1 MKKRIGTGL
10 LGWAFACPL
19 AAALAYVE
27 AMRRNYTMF
36 TAREM
41 LLSGAFLL
49 SLALLFG
56 LLAGVAVGK
65 IARIAEARHPG
76 RGATVLRWLMAG
88 CVVAVYMRLTA
99 YSLLFTLVRQNML
112 PVPVAGAIALA
123 LAGLYWLIAGRFGA
137 KGTNLALAVFLL
149 VQSALWILGER
160 ALSAGGNEIS
170 RKAEANRPVYDAVRF
185 RETPDIYCIVLES
198 YQSRGW
204 LEDFY
209 GFDNSAFET
218 ALSERGF
225 SVNPDAMANYYF
237 TLQSLDSVFLMDHHY
252 QLQEAGNLDG
262 RGCRAMMSCA
272 TYNPALEILKANG
285 YDIEYW
291 LRMNYL
297 YFPER
302 AKKGGISRMLIERAN
317 PLQPLSTLV
326 WPHEIDP
333 NQIRSWSEYRER
345 LLRDLPVEPG
355 ERPRFVLVKDGLI
368 HQKTE
373 GFPPPREEWKEFYKG
388 LFEEPNAFVLALVD
402 KIVSADP
409 DAVILVFGDHG
420 AYGLSYGWWDFAGDD
435 PDALFAKNGMAA
447 ADIARDNLSI
457 LCAVRLGRSG
467 EGLPSRSL
475 VNLFR
480 DLFVRL
486 SGDESLA
493 ATRVADDGY
502 SPRRNGRIWRLSK
515 DGEPL
520 SHFEPVEG
528 RGPFPR

>member
-1 MKKRIGTGL
+1 MKKRTGNGL
-10 LGWAFACPL
+10 LAWAFACPL

-49 SLALLFG
+49 ALALLFG
-56 LLAGVAVGK
+56 LLAGVVAGK
-65 IARIAEARHPG
+65 IARIAERKRPG
-76 RGATVLRWLMAG
+76 RGATLLRWLMAG
-88 CVVAVYMRLTA
+88 CVVAVYMRFTA
-99 YSLLFTLVRQNML
+99 YSLLFTLVRQSML
-112 PVPVAGAIALA
+112 PVPVAGAVALA
-123 LAGLYWLIAGRFGA
+123 LAGLYWLIAERFGA
-137 KGTNLALAVFLL
+137 KGTNLALAALIL
-149 VQSALWILGER
+149 AQTALWVRGEH
-160 ALSAGGNEIS
+160 ALASGGDAIA
-170 RKAEANRPVYDAVRF
+170 RKTEANRPVYDAVRF

-209 GFDNSAFET
+209 GFDNGAFET

-225 SVNPDAMANYYF
+225 AINPDAMANYYF
-237 TLQSLDSVFLMDHHY
+237 TLQSLNSCFLMDHHY

-272 TYNPALEILKANG
+272 TYNPVLEILKANG

-291 LRMNYL
+291 LRMAYL

-302 AKKGGISRMLIERAN
+302 AKKGGVSRMLVDRVN
-317 PLQPLSTLV
+317 PLQPLATLV
-326 WPHEIDP
+326 WPHEIAPEQMRD
-333 NQIRSWSEYRER
+333 WGEYNRR
-345 LLRDLPVEPG
+345 ILGDLPVEPG
-355 ERPRFVLVKDGLI
+355 ARPRFVLIKDGLI

-373 GFPPPREEWKEFYKG
+373 GYPPPREEWKSFYTG
-388 LFEEPNAFVLALVD
+388 LFRGPNAFVLSLVD
-402 KIVSADP
+402 KIVSANP

-420 AYGLSYGWWDFAGDD
+420 AYGLSYGWWDFAGSD
-435 PDALFAKNGMAA
+435 PDAFFAKEGISPT
-447 ADIARDNLSI
+447 DVARDNLSI
-457 LCAVRLGRSG
+457 LLAVRLGRSG
-467 EGLPSRSL
+467 EGLPSKSL

-486 SGDESLA
+486 SGDEALA

-502 SPRRNGRIWRLSK
+502 SPRRNGRIWRLAK
-515 DGEPL
+515 DGVPL
-520 SHFEPVEG
+520 AHFEPVEG

>member
-1 MKKRIGTGL
+1 MRKRIGTGL

-56 LLAGVAVGK
+56 LFAAVVADK
-65 IARIAEARHPG
+65 IARIAEAKRPG
-76 RGATVLRWLMAG
+76 CGATVLRWLMAG

-137 KGTNLALAVFLL
+137 KGTNLALAVLL
-149 VQSALWILGER
+149 LAQSALWVLGER

-170 RKAEANRPVYDAVRF
+170 RKAEANRPVYGAVRF

-218 ALSERGF
+218 ALAERGF

-302 AKKGGISRMLIERAN
+302 AKKGGISRMLVDRDN
-317 PLQPLSTLV
+317 PLRPLATLV
-326 WPHEIDP
+326 WPHEIGV
-333 NQIRSWSEYRER
+333 NEFSWSEYHER
-345 LLRDLPVEPG
+345 LLRDLPAEPG
-355 ERPRFVLVKDGLI
+355 PRPRFVLLKDGLV
-368 HQKTE
+368 HQKVA
-373 GFPPPREEWKEFYKG
+373 GYPPPRDEWKPFYRG
-388 LFEEPNAFVLALVD
+388 LFANCNAFVLSLVD
-402 KIVSADP
+402 KIVSANP
-409 DAVILVFGDHG
+409 DAVVLVFGDHG
-420 AYGLSYGWWDFAGDD
+420 AYGLSYGWWDFAGSD
-435 PDALFAKNGMAA
+435 PDAFFAKEAVNPK
-447 ADIARDNLSI
+447 DVARDNLSV

-480 DLFVRL
+480 DLFVCL
-486 SGDESLA
+486 SGDEALA

-502 SPRRNGRIWRLSK
+502 SPRRNGRIWRLAK
-515 DGEPL
+515 DGAPL
-520 SHFEPVEG
+520 AHFEPVEG

>member
-1 MKKRIGTGL
+1 MKKRTGTGL
-10 LGWAFACPL
+10 LAWAFACPL
-19 AAALAYVE
+19 AAALAYAE

-36 TAREM
+36 TARDM
-41 LLSGAFLL
+41 LASGAFLL
-49 SLALLFG
+49 ALALLFG
-56 LLAGVAVGK
+56 LLAGVVAGK
-65 IARIAEARHPG
+65 IARGAERKHPG
-76 RGATVLRWLMAG
+76 RGAAVLRWLMAG
-88 CVVAVYMRLTA
+88 CVVAVYMRLSA
-99 YSLLFTLVRQNML
+99 YSLLFTLVRQSML
-112 PVPVAGAIALA
+112 PVPVAGALALA

-137 KGTNLALAVFLL
+137 KGTNLALALL
-149 VQSALWILGER
+149 LLWQAVLWVRGER
-160 ALSAGGNEIS
+160 VLAGGGDEIA
-170 RKAEANRPVYDAVRF
+170 RKTEANRPVYDAVRF

-209 GFDNSAFET
+209 GFGNDAFET
-218 ALSERGF
+218 ALFEKGF
-225 SVNPDAMANYYF
+225 VVNPDALANYYF
-237 TLQSLDSVFLMDHHY
+237 TLQSLNSVFLMDHHY

-272 TYNPALEILKANG
+272 TYNPVLEILKANG

-302 AKKGGISRMLIERAN
+302 AKKGGISRMLVDRDN
-317 PLQPLSTLV
+317 PLRPLATLV
-326 WPHEIDP
+326 WPHEIHV
-333 NQIRSWSEYRER
+333 NEFGWGEYHDI

-355 ERPRFVLVKDGLI
+355 PRPRFVLVKDGLT

-373 GFPPPREEWKEFYKG
+373 GYPPPRETWKPFYKG
-388 LFEEPNAFVLALVD
+388 LFPNANEFVLSLVD
-402 KIVSADP
+402 KIVSANP
-409 DAVILVFGDHG
+409 DAVVLVFGDHG

-435 PDALFAKNGMAA
+435 PDAFFAKEGIPPR
-447 ADIARDNLSI
+447 DVARDNLSV
-457 LCAVRLGRSG
+457 LCAVRLGRTG
-467 EGLPSRSL
+467 EGLPSKSL

-486 SGDESLA
+486 SGSEALA

-502 SPRRNGRIWRLSK
+502 SPRRDGRIWRLAK
-515 DGEPL
+515 DGAPL
-520 SHFEPVEG
+520 AHFEPVEG